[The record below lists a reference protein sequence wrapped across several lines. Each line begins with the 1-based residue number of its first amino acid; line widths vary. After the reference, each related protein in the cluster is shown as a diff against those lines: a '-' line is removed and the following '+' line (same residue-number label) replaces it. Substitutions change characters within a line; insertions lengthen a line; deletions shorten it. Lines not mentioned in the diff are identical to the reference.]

1 MYSRSA
7 VYTVRFFFL
16 LVCGTIGGLI
26 AAGLEQ
32 PVHIGIAVACFFAS
46 VLIAVDILA
55 RNWSFRNFSA
65 ATFGLMVGLFCAWLL
80 SRIDFAG
87 VPMVREMPNSHEVVG
102 VIHLALYLSLGFLG
116 SSLALRSNREEFSLI
131 LPYVR
136 FRNEGVE
143 EQPTLLDSNILI
155 DGRILK
161 LVRTGFLRGPFIV
174 PRFVLEEMQRLAD
187 SQRAL
192 KRERGRRGLV
202 NVQELRRRSNAE
214 VRILDDYE
222 DRAKLSVDARLVI
235 LAQRLAARLL
245 TNDSGLGQ
253 VARVQGVQIL
263 NLNDL
268 ADAMRPEVLVG
279 DVIEVDLVKR
289 GKDDHQAVGYMPDGT
304 MIVVNNAAK
313 QIGSHM
319 EVVVASVIQTAS
331 GRMIFSDPASAAGNG
346 KNVGGAA

>member
-1 MYSRSA
+1 
-7 VYTVRFFFL
+7 
-16 LVCGTIGGLI
+16 
-26 AAGLEQ
+26 
-32 PVHIGIAVACFFAS
+32 
-46 VLIAVDILA
+46 
-55 RNWSFRNFSA
+55 
-65 ATFGLMVGLFCAWLL
+65 
-80 SRIDFAG
+80 
-87 VPMVREMPNSHEVVG
+87 
-102 VIHLALYLSLGFLG
+102 
-116 SSLALRSNREEFSLI
+116 
-131 LPYVR
+131 
-136 FRNEGVE
+136 
-143 EQPTLLDSNILI
+143 
-155 DGRILK
+155 
-161 LVRTGFLRGPFIV
+161 
-174 PRFVLEEMQRLAD
+174 MQRLAD